1 MNLLRRPFVLL
12 TLGAILLAAF
22 VVLLMTALPQYFA
35 HREAALVEAPS
46 PVAEPLPPP
55 PEPHLQTDPAATLE
69 KLRAQEDA
77 RLNGYGWVDRQK
89 QLVHIPIDTAIDV
102 LLQTG
107 LPARKQARK
116 TPGE

>member
-1 MNLLRRPFVLL
+1 MNILHRRLVPVALGVLL
-12 TLGAILLAAF
+12 LVAF
-22 VVLLMTALPQYFA
+22 AVLLITGLLQYFA
-35 HREAALVEAPS
+35 YREADLVEAPS
-46 PVAEPLPPP
+46 PVAEPQPPP
-55 PEPHLQTDPAATLE
+55 PEPHLQSDPAAALE

-89 QLVHIPIDTAIDV
+89 QLVHIPVDTAIDV
-102 LLQTG
+102 LLETG

>member
-1 MNLLRRPFVLL
+1 VNLLRRPLAPLMLGVLL
-12 TLGAILLAAF
+12 LVAFALVLTMGLL
-22 VVLLMTALPQYFA
+22 QYFA

-46 PVAEPLPPP
+46 PVAEPQPPP
-55 PEPHLQTDPAATLE
+55 PEPHLQSDPAAALE

-89 QLVHIPIDTAIDV
+89 QLVHVPIDTAIDV